1 MYFLQCQ
8 CLCFSLSLLL
18 SRLWRE
24 SVSDALSPRPELWS
38 HPVIDNGF
46 GTAVRVVCSQRQRH
60 LKLSGQYEVEKDS
73 ATISPCKDFDW
84 SLEGA
89 SPFLFNLRELSLGNV
104 SPETATMVAYLRS
117 NVVSPVEV
125 EMDVEQAT
133 AGTYICTHLSAHVYS
148 THMPMCM
155 YVHHTGTRTLC
166 IDTQTTQCGCSWLC
180 LATSYYYSHTVVWCS
195 LVLRECTKL
204 ADSYKGPVCVNIA
217 CATYSILTSLGPFT
231 QHTCS
236 KSITQ
241 LCDPLCMYII
251 LLFRSVPFE

>member
-1 MYFLQCQ
+1 MYLLECQ
-8 CLCFSLSLLL
+8 CLCFSLPLLL

-38 HPVIDNGF
+38 HPVIDHGF

-60 LKLSGQYEVEKDS
+60 LKLSGQDEVEKDS
-73 ATISPCKDFDW
+73 ATISPCKDFNW

-133 AGTYICTHLSAHVYS
+133 AGTYAHTCQHMCIAHTCPCVCTY
-148 THMPMCM
+148 
-155 YVHHTGTRTLC
+155 
-166 IDTQTTQCGCSWLC
+166 TTQ
-180 LATSYYYSHTVVWCS
+180 AHTH
-195 LVLRECTKL
+195 
-204 ADSYKGPVCVNIA
+204 
-217 CATYSILTSLGPFT
+217 CALTSR
-231 QHTCS
+231 QH
-236 KSITQ
+236 
-241 LCDPLCMYII
+241 
-251 LLFRSVPFE
+251 SVDAHGSV